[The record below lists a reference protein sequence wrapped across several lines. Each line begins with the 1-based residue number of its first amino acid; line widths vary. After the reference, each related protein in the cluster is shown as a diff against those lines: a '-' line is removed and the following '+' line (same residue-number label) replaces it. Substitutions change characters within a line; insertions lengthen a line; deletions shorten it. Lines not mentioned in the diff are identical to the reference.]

1 MQEQTIFQ
9 MKFLYLTLILTFVQP
24 IVPTQDD
31 CRARL
36 RYFNFDNMT
45 EQERLLWLNCAF
57 EKLKTGDDGALIR
70 YKEWSGTLMSYPE
83 FKALWEKKKKSSS

>member
-1 MQEQTIFQ
+1 
-9 MKFLYLTLILTFVQP
+9 MKFLFLSLVLTFVHP
-24 IVPTQDD
+24 RVPAQDD
-31 CRARL
+31 CRVRL
-36 RYFNFDNMT
+36 RYFNFDTMT